1 MKVSLNIQ
9 KNRRNSKGE
18 FDIFIVVRNNGSRFM
33 LKTDFSTPIVFDG
46 REFPKSISNHAAK
59 TSKLNKLL
67 LSVEEFAYNND
78 SLTMDE
84 LKTALARRLYGKEPK
99 AKLFADYIGISAERQ
114 NNLHTRQIYYQ
125 TRNKVAEFDAE
136 ATFDTITPD
145 WLSRF
150 ERHWLQS
157 MKVNGVAKLLRT
169 IRAVFN
175 DAIDDEVTSKYP
187 FRKFKITHERTRKRS
202 LTAEQLRLLRDYPVE
217 GWQEEYRDMF
227 MLIFYLIGI
236 NISDLLELESLTD
249 GRCVYHRN
257 KTGRLYDIAVPDE
270 AMAIINKYRG
280 ESHLLCP
287 LDRYKTANAVND
299 YTHHINDALKKIGPT
314 SKGMDKAGKMRKKV
328 YQPLFP
334 EISTYWARHTWASIA
349 ASLDIP
355 KETIGKALGHSD
367 FDSSTT
373 DIYIDFDMRKID
385 EANRKVIDFVNKK

>member
-9 KNRRNSKGE
+9 KNRKNSKGE
-18 FDIFIVVRNNGSRFM
+18 FDIFIVVRHNGSRFM
-33 LKTDFSTPIVFDG
+33 LKTDFSTPVVFSG
-46 REFPKSISNHAAK
+46 REFPKSVSNHAAK

-78 SLTMDE
+78 IMSMSE
-84 LKTALARRLYGKEPK
+84 LKTALSKKLYDRKSK
-99 AKLFADYIGISAERQ
+99 TLLFTDYIDISAERQ
-114 NNLHTRQIYYQ
+114 DNIHTRQIYYQ
-125 TRNKVAEFDAE
+125 TKNKVIGFDSE

-145 WLSRF
+145 WLNRF
-150 ERHWLQS
+150 ERHWLQT

-187 FRKFKITHERTRKRS
+187 FRKFKITHEKTRKRS
-202 LTAEQLRLLRDYPVE
+202 LTAEQLRLLRDYPVDE
-217 GWQEEYRDMF
+217 WQEEYRDIF

-236 NISDLLELESLTD
+236 NISDLLELKSLTD

-257 KTGRLYDIAVPDE
+257 KTGRLYDIAVPPE
-270 AMAIINKYRG
+270 AMVIINKYRG
-280 ESHLLCP
+280 DSHLLCP
-287 LDRYKTANAVND
+287 LDRYKTVND

-314 SKGMDKAGKMRKKV
+314 AKAIDKAGKMRKKV

-334 EISTYWARHTWASIA
+334 DISTYWARHTWASIA

-355 KETIGKALGHSD
+355 KETIGKALGHSE